1 MGEKLLGKT
10 RIPRKMALMGL
21 VGYSIGKACIRDR
34 GVFYVSLSAIKE
46 ENGTIACIL
55 VFGDCGADRQLH
67 FHVSC
72 VHATNDCDSTQT
84 SRK

>member
-1 MGEKLLGKT
+1 MGEKLLEKT
-10 RIPRKMALMGL
+10 RNPRKMVLMGL
-21 VGYSIGKACIRDR
+21 VGYSIGKACERDR
-34 GVFYVSLSAIKE
+34 GVFYVLLSAIKE
-46 ENGTIACIL
+46 GNGIIVCIV

-72 VHATNDCDSTQT
+72 VHATNDRDSAQT